1 MSTKPRIP
9 ESKHFRL
16 EQLTNNIYAAVNNE
30 GGWAISNAGIIDL
43 GERVIVFDTFMTPQ
57 AGADLR
63 QAAEILTGQKVS
75 AVINS
80 HYHNDHI
87 WGNQSFLPDIDIIS
101 TTETRRL
108 ITTVGIEEYRSYK
121 ETASPHLKSLEAE
134 YRMEKDEKK
143 RQQIFRWISY
153 YEAMV
158 KSFPKL
164 EIILPNLTFDKDLE
178 LHGKQRLAI
187 LKAFQKGHTKS
198 DAILYLPE
206 EKIVFASDLLF
217 IGGHPYLPDGN
228 PESWKAILDELHTLD
243 ADIYVPGHGPVGS
256 KADLK
261 HMKRYIEYI
270 EKAAARAIE

>member
-1 MSTKPRIP
+1 MSAKPKIP
-9 ESKHFRL
+9 ESKHFHL
-16 EQLTNNIYAAVNNE
+16 KQLAKNVYAAISSE

-43 GERVIVFDTFMTPQ
+43 GDRVVIFDTFMTPY

-75 AVINS
+75 VVINS

-108 ITTVGIEEYRSYK
+108 ITTMGIEEYRSYK
-121 ETASPHLKSLEAE
+121 ENASPHLKSLEAE
-134 YRMEKDEKK
+134 YRLEKDDKK
-143 RQQIFRWISY
+143 RQQIFRRISY

-164 EIILPNLTFDKDLE
+164 EIILPNLTFEKDLE
-178 LHGKQRLAI
+178 LYGQQRKAI
-187 LKAFQKGHTKS
+187 LKAFHKGHTRS

-206 EKIVFASDLLF
+206 DKIIFASDLLF
-217 IGGHPYLPDGN
+217 VESHPYLPDGN
-228 PESWKAILDELHTLD
+228 PESWKAILDELSMLD
-243 ADIYVPGHGPVGS
+243 A
-256 KADLK
+256 
-261 HMKRYIEYI
+261 
-270 EKAAARAIE
+270 